1 MMARI
6 AFLLLSMMLA
16 APVLADTKTPLPEEQ
31 HINEQL
37 IAAQA
42 GEILRNTC
50 PTIVARM
57 FVVWEKAFMLRQYAI
72 DKGYNE
78 DEVKAFLKD
87 PAQKARVKAAAEA
100 ILASSGA
107 KPGDIPSYC
116 AAGKAEIAKGT
127 LLGQIIRSTE

>member
-1 MMARI
+1 MTNRAVLMLTL
-6 AFLLLSMMLA
+6 AFA
-16 APVLADTKTPLPEEQ
+16 TPALADTRTPLPDEQ

-57 FVVWEKAFMLRQYAI
+57 FVVWEKAFLLRQYAI
-72 DKGYNE
+72 DKGYTE
-78 DEVKAFLKD
+78 PEVKAFLKD
-87 PAQKARVKAAAEA
+87 PVQKERVKAAAEA
-100 ILASSGA
+100 ILVSSGA

-116 AAGKAEIAKGT
+116 AAGKAEIAKDT

>member
-1 MMARI
+1 MTNCAV
-6 AFLLLSMMLA
+6 LMLVLA
-16 APVLADTKTPLPEEQ
+16 LATPALADTRTPLPDEQ

-72 DKGYNE
+72 DKGYTE
-78 DEVKAFLKD
+78 PEVKAFLKD
-87 PAQKARVKAAAEA
+87 PGQKERVKAAAEA
-100 ILASSGA
+100 ILVSSGA